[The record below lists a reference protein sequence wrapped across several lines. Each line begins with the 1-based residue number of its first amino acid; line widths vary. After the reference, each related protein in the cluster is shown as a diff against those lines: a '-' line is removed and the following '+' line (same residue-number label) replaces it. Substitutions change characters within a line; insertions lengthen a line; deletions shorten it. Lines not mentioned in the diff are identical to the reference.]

1 MKNLN
6 QTLSM
11 LLLSALMVGCGFA
24 IVDTGH
30 RGVKTRF
37 GEVVSGPLAEGFYI
51 YNPFTS
57 TIVEMDTRVQKWSKE
72 TLCYTADIQNVK
84 VNYSLNYRPD
94 SANMAN
100 FYKEVGMDWDLKLLP
115 QIVEGKV
122 KEVIGRYDAVKLISD
137 REKAN
142 KEMYDLIKSEME
154 LSKIILVNFEITNL
168 NYNDA
173 FEKAVEAKVV
183 AIQTAEEAKNKTV
196 RVQEEANQQI
206 IAAKAEAESMRIRA
220 QALSQNKSLVEYE
233 AVQKWNGKF
242 PEYMMGNSVPFV
254 SLQTNK

>member
-1 MKNLN
+1 MKMFRIGVAMALCLNLV
-6 QTLSM
+6 S
-11 LLLSALMVGCGFA
+11 CGFT

-30 RGVKTRF
+30 RGIKTRF
-37 GEVVSGPLAEGFYI
+37 GEVVSGPLPEGFYF
-51 YNPFTS
+51 YNFFTT
-57 TIVEMDTRVQKWSKE
+57 TIVEMDTRVQKWNRE

-84 VNYSLNYRPD
+84 VTYTINYRPD
-94 SANMAN
+94 PTYMAN
-100 FYKEVGMDWDLKLLP
+100 FYKEIGFDWDNKLLP

-137 REKAN
+137 RQKAT
-142 KEMYDLIKSEME
+142 KAMHDLIEQEMKN
-154 LSKIILVNFEITNL
+154 SKIIMVNFEITNL

-173 FEKAVEAKVV
+173 FENAVEAKVV

-220 QALSQNKSLVEYE
+220 NALTQNKNLVEYE
-233 AVQKWNGKF
+233 AVQKWNGKL
-242 PEYMMGNSVPFV
+242 PQYMMGDSIPFI
-254 SLQTNK
+254 SLKTK